1 MKRKIILSLTI
12 MLAIPAMGIK
22 NVEAVDF
29 EQNEEKYIQICA
41 SGSLSESDEAVC
53 KEFNAYLKEKNANL
67 KNEITDNQN
76 AAEETQDSIESLTG
90 DINKVESDISEKEN
104 EIQYLETS
112 ITNLEE
118 SIAKKEDELKERMY
132 TMQTYSNSRALID
145 FIFSASDFTDLLSR
159 VASLNEITAYD
170 NQLIDELASEK
181 AEFENQQAT
190 LVTAKE
196 ILEQQKIELTN
207 KKATLLALY
216 QEQNAAVL
224 AAKKA
229 QLEASQTQQK
239 VDDNLAAL
247 AWAAEQSRLAALEEQ
262 RKAEAEAN
270 LNTGDMSTGQKI
282 AALALTKLGLWYVWG
297 GCHTM
302 AEVINYN
309 STRFDCSGLV
319 NWSYYHA
326 GVNIGVQYTG
336 SLVTMGQSISKGNIQ
351 TGDIILFSRDG
362 TRSGVHHVGIY
373 IGNNQMVHAPYT
385 GAQIQI
391 ANLNNAY
398 WQAEWYTVRRI
409 Y

>member
-1 MKRKIILSLTI
+1 MSIL
-12 MLAIPAMGIK
+12 LAFPVAGIN

-29 EQNEEKYIQICA
+29 EANEQKYIEICA
-41 SGSLSESDEAVC
+41 SGSLSASDEQVC
-53 KEFNAYLKEKNANL
+53 KDFNAYLKEKNTNL
-67 KNEITDNQN
+67 KSEIEENQN
-76 AAEETQDSIESLTG
+76 KAAQTQDSIESLTG
-90 DINKVESDISEKEN
+90 DIAKVENDITEKQN

-112 ITNLEE
+112 IKNLEE
-118 SIAKKEDELKERMY
+118 SIAKKEEELKERMY

-145 FIFSASDFTDLLSR
+145 FIFSANDFTDLLSR
-159 VASLNEITAYD
+159 IASLNEITAYD
-170 NQLIDELASEK
+170 NQLIDELADEK
-181 AEFENQQAT
+181 AEFETQKAT

-196 ILEQQKIELTN
+196 VLEQQKIELTN
-207 KKATLLALY
+207 KKSNLLALY

-239 VDDNLAAL
+239 VDDNLAEL
-247 AWAAEQSRLAALEEQ
+247 AWAAEQSRLAAIEAAK
-262 RKAEAEAN
+262 KAEAEAAIGN
-270 LNTGDMSTGQKI
+270 NTTPTTNTGDASTGQRV
-282 AALALTKLGLWYVWG
+282 ANLALTKLGLWYVWG

-319 NWSYYHA
+319 NWAYYHA

-336 SLVTMGQSISKGNIQ
+336 SLVSMGQNISRGNMRP
-351 TGDIILFSRDG
+351 GDIILFSNNG
-362 TRSGVHHVGIY
+362 ALSGIHHVGIY

-398 WQAEWYTVRRI
+398 WQAEWYNVRRL